1 MRLVFV
7 LACAPLMAQSFHVE
21 EASIADIQRAIQSKK
36 LTSTK
41 LVELYLK
48 RVKAYN
54 GTCVGEPNG
63 ILGAI
68 TTIPHAKHESKSA

>member
-1 MRLVFV
+1 
-7 LACAPLMAQSFHVE
+7 MAQSFHVE

-54 GTCVGEPNG
+54 GTLLPQIMLDNVEQGQYNGCVVNDQQNKE
-63 ILGAI
+63 LAQ
-68 TTIPHAKHESKSA
+68 